1 MVSNMATRRRSLFGT
16 PRIHDVDP
24 KEAAGLQEQGAV
36 LLDVREDDEWTAGH
50 APGALHLPLAGVA
63 GAMARFGGRQ
73 VVAVCRGG
81 NRSAQAATA
90 LARAGIDV
98 RNVSGG
104 MSAWAAA
111 GLAVVRDDGSTGSV
125 V

>member
-1 MVSNMATRRRSLFGT
+1 MFEHPRS
-16 PRIHDVDP
+16 RDVDP
-24 KEAAGLQEQGAV
+24 KEAAGLQDQGAV

-50 APGALHLPLAGVA
+50 APGALHVPLAEVG
-63 GAMARFGGRQ
+63 GAVARFDGRQ
-73 VVAVCRGG
+73 ILTVCRGG

-90 LARAGIDV
+90 LLKAGIDV
-98 RNVSGG
+98 RNVAGG

-111 GLAVVRDDGSTGSV
+111 GLAVVRGDGSPGSV

>member
-1 MVSNMATRRRSLFGT
+1 MATRGGSVFGHPRS
-16 PRIHDVDP
+16 RDVDP
-24 KEAAGLQEQGAV
+24 KEAAGLQDQGAV

-50 APGALHLPLAGVA
+50 APGALHVPLAEVG
-63 GAMARFGGRQ
+63 GAVARFDGRQ
-73 VVAVCRGG
+73 ILTVCRGG

-90 LARAGIDV
+90 LVKAGIDV
-98 RNVSGG
+98 RNVAGG

-111 GLAVVRDDGSTGSV
+111 GLAVVRGDGSPGSV